1 VLFVKLR
8 QYPGTARRQIIVDTT
23 SAEWQARPVPGV
35 TVVPLYEEAGYPETM
50 RLVRFA
56 PDTTF
61 PDHDHPGGEELF
73 VIDGKIEDAHGA
85 YGPGSWVRYPVG
97 SRHEVYSAAG
107 CTFYVK
113 AGHLGG

>member
-1 VLFVKLR
+1 MSQTSRPSSSVL
-8 QYPGTARRQIIVDTT
+8 P
-23 SAEWQARPVPGV
+23 SAG
-35 TVVPLYEEAGYPETM
+35 
-50 RLVRFA
+50 
-56 PDTTF
+56 TTF

-73 VIDGKIEDAHGA
+73 VIDGNIEDAHGA

-113 AGHLGG
+113 AGHLAG

>member
-1 VLFVKLR
+1 
-8 QYPGTARRQIIVDTT
+8 
-23 SAEWQARPVPGV
+23 
-35 TVVPLYEEAGYPETM
+35 M
-50 RLVRFA
+50 RFA

-73 VIDGKIEDAHGA
+73 VIDGAIEDEYGA

-97 SRHEVYSAAG
+97 SRHEVYSETG

-113 AGHLGG
+113 AGHLVG